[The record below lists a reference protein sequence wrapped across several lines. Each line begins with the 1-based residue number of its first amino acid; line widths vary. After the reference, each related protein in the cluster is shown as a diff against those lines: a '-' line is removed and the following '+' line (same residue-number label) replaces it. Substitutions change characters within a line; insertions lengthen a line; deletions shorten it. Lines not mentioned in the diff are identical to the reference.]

1 MINQKIIFFLILFF
15 LVACNGNYSGNER
28 DFKKSLK
35 FQAKSFVAVGDAGSI
50 ITSNDGILW
59 DSITSGTINFL
70 NGVSFVDNTLVVVD
84 NDGITYEIVA
94 PFGNNSP
101 VTEVLSRGY
110 GHLNHIAYTSDS
122 FESELARLRTE
133 GMVPLGQPRKAKAFN
148 GSRVV
153 FFLTKLGFIIEV
165 IEAS

>member
-1 MINQKIIFFLILFF
+1 MKFHHIGIF
-15 LVACNGNYSGNER
+15 VE
-28 DFKKSLK
+28 SLK
-35 FQAKSFVAVGDAGSI
+35 KGVTEISSI
-50 ITSNDGILW
+50 IE
-59 DSITSGTINFL
+59 
-70 NGVSFVDNTLVVVD
+70 VSEVGNPIKDELLSVQIQFVVD

>member
-1 MINQKIIFFLILFF
+1 MKFHHIGIF
-15 LVACNGNYSGNER
+15 VE
-28 DFKKSLK
+28 SLK
-35 FQAKSFVAVGDAGSI
+35 KGVTEISSI
-50 ITSNDGILW
+50 IE
-59 DSITSGTINFL
+59 
-70 NGVSFVDNTLVVVD
+70 VSEVGNPIKDELLSVQIQFVVD

-122 FESELARLRTE
+122 FESEIARLRTE
-133 GMVPLGQPRKAKAFN
+133 GMLPLGQPRKAKAFN